1 MKANEQDLNVTKIL
15 WQFPRAGWVNYNSD
29 GASKGNLGII
39 SYAYYLR
46 DERGDLIYVRGTKIE
61 DTTNV
66 EAEAY
71 AMLQAI
77 IHCSTTQYDK
87 IIFQTDSLTILKI
100 VTKEWKCPWNI
111 LQHIEQIWSITSS
124 KQIEF

>member
-1 MKANEQDLNVTKIL
+1 MKADEQDLNVTKIL

-39 SYAYYLR
+39 FYAYCLR

-77 IHCSTTQYDK
+77 IHCSTT
-87 IIFQTDSLTILKI
+87 
-100 VTKEWKCPWNI
+100 
-111 LQHIEQIWSITSS
+111 
-124 KQIEF
+124 